1 MALPIPYDLFGLQFI
16 NAFPT
21 EIKEEVMAKILYIED
36 IQDNITLVERIV
48 TARGH
53 EFMSADNA
61 EKGLEMAFDIKP
73 DLILLDL
80 GLPDADGQTLS
91 VWLRNDPTLELI
103 PIIVLTAWPEEVVR
117 HTVEAYN
124 LDGYLC
130 KPFTLAQLVQ
140 TIDNVLNKKS
150 L

>member
-1 MALPIPYDLFGLQFI
+1 MAR
-16 NAFPT
+16 
-21 EIKEEVMAKILYIED
+21 ILYIED
-36 IQDNITLVERIV
+36 IQDNITLVEKIV
-48 TARGH
+48 TSRGH
-53 EFMSADNA
+53 EFLSAKNA
-61 EKGLEMAFDIKP
+61 ETGLEMAFSARP

-91 VWLRNDPTLELI
+91 VWLRNEPALEAI

-130 KPFTLAQLVQ
+130 KPFTMADLIQ
-140 TIDNVLNKKS
+140 TIEKVLRAKS
-150 L
+150 K

>member
-1 MALPIPYDLFGLQFI
+1 
-16 NAFPT
+16 
-21 EIKEEVMAKILYIED
+21 MAKILYIED
-36 IQDNITLVERIV
+36 IRDNITLVQKIV
-48 TARGH
+48 TSRGH
-53 EFMSADNA
+53 EFMSAENA
-61 EKGLEMAFDIKP
+61 ETGLEMAFDLRP

-91 VWLRNDPTLELI
+91 VWLRNDPVLEKI

-130 KPFTLAQLVQ
+130 KPFTLAELVQ
-140 TIDNVLNKKS
+140 TIDGALSKRS
-150 L
+150 S

>member
-1 MALPIPYDLFGLQFI
+1 
-16 NAFPT
+16 
-21 EIKEEVMAKILYIED
+21 MAKILYIED
-36 IQDNITLVERIV
+36 IKDNITLVQKIV
-48 TARGH
+48 TSRGH
-53 EFMSADNA
+53 EFMSAENA
-61 EKGLEMAFDIKP
+61 ETGLEMAFDLRP

-91 VWLRNDPTLELI
+91 VWMRNDPTLKLV

-130 KPFTLAQLVQ
+130 KPFTLTELVQ
-140 TIDNVLNKKS
+140 TIDKALNKKHHDH
-150 L
+150 